1 METMLIDNQEAIEFT
16 EKMEQ
21 FIREVAEKAAEILNI
36 PENSE
41 LSIILVD
48 NDYIQEL
55 NLTYRKI
62 DAPTDV
68 LSFPMNELGDEEP
81 DFVIEEEIN
90 LLGDIAISLQQA
102 EKQRLEYGH
111 SFERELAFLL
121 IHGILHLV
129 GYDHQNDEEEQ
140 IMQQMQNKILQALGL
155 ER

>member
-1 METMLIDNQEAIEFT
+1 METMLINNQDKIEFS
-16 EKMEQ
+16 EKMGE
-21 FIREVAEKAAEILNI
+21 FIRTVAEKAAAILNI

-68 LSFPMNELGDEEP
+68 LSFPMNEMGAEEP
-81 DFVIEEEIN
+81 DFDIEEEIN
-90 LLGDIAISLQQA
+90 LLGDIAISLQQT

-121 IHGILHLV
+121 IHGILHLE

-140 IMQQMQNKILQALGL
+140 VMRQMQNKILQALGL